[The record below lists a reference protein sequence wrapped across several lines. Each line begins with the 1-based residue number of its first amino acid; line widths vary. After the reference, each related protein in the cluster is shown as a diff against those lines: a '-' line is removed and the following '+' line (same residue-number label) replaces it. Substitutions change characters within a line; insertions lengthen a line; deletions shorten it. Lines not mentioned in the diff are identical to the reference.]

1 MELDINHTLKQAI
14 TAHKEGKFE
23 KAEQFYY
30 KLLKVEPKNIDA
42 NHNLGVLKVSM
53 NRSAEAIPLFKTAIE
68 VNPNIEQF
76 WISYAHALIN
86 EKRFEESETSYREI
100 IKFTPNNN
108 LHHYNLGKVLK
119 ILGKLEEAVVSYKKA
134 IELKPDF
141 VEAYNNL
148 GSLLQKL
155 KRFDEAEKI
164 FKKTIELKSDYAAVH
179 NNMGNLQQ
187 DLAKLEEAEVS
198 YKKAIELKPGFVD
211 ANNNLVILLKLKK
224 LLSKIEDASKIKEG
238 DVTINL
244 NSDTRLDLYPFI
256 AKRNVETDLFTN
268 LYKISSNYTPKT
280 NDARYGNGRFS
291 NFQFLENNY
300 SIIKILTKDLTEIM
314 EDAVKSKIYIIDSF
328 FNIYK
333 AGCGTTPHTHISNFD
348 QTKNLVNQKFSLTY
362 YIDTGD
368 QKCSEPGILK
378 LYNPD
383 KEILPTKGQIVI
395 IPANQMHSAVY
406 NGKTDRVMI
415 GVNFYSLH

>member
-14 TAHKEGKFE
+14 IAHKEGKFE
-23 KAEQFYY
+23 KAEQLYY

-53 NRSAEAIPLFKTAIE
+53 NQSAEAIPLFKTAIE

-76 WISYAHALIN
+76 FISYANALIN
-86 EKRFEESETSYREI
+86 EKRFEEAEISYKEI

-108 LHHYNLGKVLK
+108 LHHYNLGKLLK
-119 ILGKLEEAVVSYKKA
+119 TLG
-134 IELKPDF
+134 
-141 VEAYNNL
+141 
-148 GSLLQKL
+148 
-155 KRFDEAEKI
+155 
-164 FKKTIELKSDYAAVH
+164 
-179 NNMGNLQQ
+179 
-187 DLAKLEEAEVS
+187 KLEEAEVS
-198 YKKAIELKPGFVD
+198 YKKAIELKPGFVE
-211 ANNNLVILLKLKK
+211 ANNNLIFLLKLKK
-224 LLSKIEDASKIKEG
+224 LLSKIEDESKIKEG

-244 NSDTRLDLYPFI
+244 NSDTRLDSYPFI
-256 AKRNVETDLFTN
+256 AERNVETDLLTN

-328 FNIYK
+328 FNIYN
-333 AGCGTTPHTHISNFD
+333 AGCGTTPHAHTSNFD

-415 GVNFYSLH
+415 GVNFYSLN